1 MRMYVHSIA
10 LLAVATALT
19 GCHANGDER
28 VRSILPLIEPIRPLT
43 LVQNAT
49 IGPPIPQEPGSGV
62 IQTSAVLTELPA
74 VCFAQEAIIDLDSA
88 FRIAN
93 VDNPRIGLAEEV
105 VRARLAEQMAAK
117 AMLFP
122 TLNAGTTL
130 SIHRGSLLSAG
141 GTLRDVDRESLYLGA
156 GANVRGAG
164 TVAIPGL
171 RIVGHLGDAV
181 LAPRVAQQRV
191 QRSQFDAVAT
201 QNDVLLDVARAYL
214 GLVSAE
220 ARLLALRQSELE
232 LAELAKLT
240 TDFAAKGAARDA
252 DAKRALGE
260 LELLRTNLYRV
271 EEEAITRAIELARLL
286 SADSTIRLR
295 PEPGTPPL
303 VQLVD
308 EQTPLEALLDKA
320 LANRPEIAAR
330 NTEVAISETRLRQER
345 IRPFLPTVSVGFSA
359 GEFGGGSNLV
369 GYRMNQF
376 NSRTDLDIV
385 AVWNLQNLG
394 VGNRGVQNGVRAQID
409 SAEAQRLQAVDVVRR
424 EVTEAFTRARA
435 TRNQMD
441 IVKRRVETAQNAF
454 RQDFLRTKDQLGRLV
469 EVLSSFNLLVAA
481 RQDYVNA
488 MVGYSL
494 AQFELIVALGESPRH
509 ER

>member
-1 MRMYVHSIA
+1 MRMYSIVVF
-10 LLAVATALT
+10 AVAAALT
-19 GCHANGDER
+19 GCHANGD
-28 VRSILPLIEPIRPLT
+28 VRDRPLLPLIEPIRSLT

-49 IGPPIPQEPGSGV
+49 IGAPIAREPDSGL
-62 IQTSAVLTELPA
+62 IQSSAVTVDNLPA
-74 VCFAQEAIIDLDSA
+74 ICFTQEEIIDLDSA
-88 FRIAN
+88 LRIAN
-93 VDNPRIGLAEEV
+93 VDNPRIGLAEEI

-130 SIHRGSLLSAG
+130 SIHRGSLLAAG

-164 TVAIPGL
+164 TVAVPGVH
-171 RIVGHLGDAV
+171 IISHLGDAV

-220 ARLLALRQSELE
+220 ARLLALRQSEVE

-252 DAKRALGE
+252 DAKRAQGE
-260 LELLRTNLYRV
+260 LELLRTALYRA
-271 EEEAITRAIELARLL
+271 EEDAITRAVELARLL

-303 VQLVD
+303 LQLVD
-308 EQTPLEALLDKA
+308 DRTPLEALHDTA
-320 LANRPEIAAR
+320 LANRPEVAAR
-330 NTEVAISETRLRQER
+330 NMDVAASETRLRQER
-345 IRPFLPTVSVGFSA
+345 IRPFLPTISIGFSA
-359 GEFGGGSNLV
+359 GEFGGGSNQV

-385 AVWNLQNLG
+385 AVWSLQNLG
-394 VGNRGVQNGVRAQID
+394 VGNRALQNGVRAQIGI
-409 SAEAQRLQAVDVVRR
+409 AEAQRIQAADVVRR
-424 EVTEAFTRARA
+424 EVTDAYTRSRTA
-435 TRNQMD
+435 RNQMD
-441 IVKRRVETAQNAF
+441 IVKRRVETAQDAF

-469 EVLSSFNLLVAA
+469 EVLSSFNLLVSA
-481 RQDYVNA
+481 RLDYINA
-488 MVGYSL
+488 MVGYSQ
-494 AQFELIVALGESPRH
+494 AQIELYVALGNTPRGV
-509 ER
+509 R